1 MDGLDNFG
9 TTRPSDYVITNN
21 FEANPWSALFD
32 YADAGDRIAYDY
44 SETINYVGGFGQ
56 AEYATDKFSAFVQGS
71 FSTQSYQRTGGEV
84 WSGAAGKS
92 EKINKTGYNIKGGL
106 GYILDSKSSFF
117 FNAGLYS
124 RQPFLDNVFANVR
137 GSNELFED
145 GEVDNEEIIG
155 FEGGYRFKNDV
166 LRLNI
171 DLYSTEWGNRFI
183 AATGGPILNPDG
195 SESGEFKHTGLM
207 MSLKFI
213 MVSSMIYNTVQEHH
227 LLHFHHMDLLVIGS
241 ITNSTPYTLRNDET
255 NELID
260 SGTLDM
266 SDIKVGQAPQTSFG
280 FGLDWDILDNLSL
293 DSSWNIYGSFYG
305 FVDVEDVIEAG
316 IDGVDYQSERLDAY
330 DLVDFGLTYKFMLG
344 SEQIVF
350 RGNVFNA
357 FDERYINQKDAYGYY
372 FGNGRT
378 WNVSFRYNF

>member
-1 MDGLDNFG
+1 M
-9 TTRPSDYVITNN
+9 
-21 FEANPWSALFD
+21 FD

-71 FSTQSYQRTGGEV
+71 LSTQSYQRTGGEV
-84 WSGAAGKS
+84 WSGAGKS

-106 GYILDSKSSFF
+106 GYNLDSKSSFF

-124 RQPFLDNVFANVR
+124 RQPFLDNIFANVR
-137 GSNELFED
+137 GSNELFEG

-195 SESGEFKHTGLM
+195 SESGEFQTYRFNDVTQIHNGIEYDLQYRPRA
-207 MSLKFI
+207 
-213 MVSSMIYNTVQEHH
+213 SSVAFSSY
-227 LLHFHHMDLLVIGS
+227 GS
-241 ITNSTPYTLRNDET
+241 IGNWKYANSTPYTLRNDET

-280 FGLDWDILDNLSL
+280 FGLDWDILDNLSI
-293 DSSWNIYGSFYG
+293 DSSWNMYGSFYG
-305 FVDVEDVIEAG
+305 FVDVEDVIQAG

-357 FDERYINQKDAYGYY
+357 FDERYVNQKDAYGYY